1 MRKNISNLTCLLLVA
16 SLSGFFAC
24 SKDNP
29 RGQNREA
36 TSAQQSSSP
45 TSQAPTQQPPAAP
58 QSPNSSPQI
67 SVGAKVTGTP
77 ATEKYHLRLTNYAKV
92 PVTVSINGEWIGQWD
107 NSADVPLESVL
118 QGKNQLTVELA
129 SEPKSIVTIDIATK
143 RDNNDVKILSLNFQG
158 QTGTHTY
165 TFVAK

>member
-1 MRKNISNLTCLLLVA
+1 MFKRQSQGTEPGSDFSSAEFFTYFPGSDAAATGCSSVA
-16 SLSGFFAC
+16 QLI
-24 SKDNP
+24 
-29 RGQNREA
+29 
-36 TSAQQSSSP
+36 
-45 TSQAPTQQPPAAP
+45 PPDH
-58 QSPNSSPQI
+58 
-67 SVGAKVTGTP
+67 VGAKVTGTP

-129 SEPKSIVTIDIATK
+129 SEPKSTVTIDIATK
-143 RDNNDVKILSLNFQG
+143 RDNNAVTILSLNFQG

>member
-1 MRKNISNLTCLLLVA
+1 MRDSEFNVPPIVQPAVGGASSRNVGRPVKPATLHLVAQGIEMSRLMRRTLMRKNISHLTCLLLLA

-36 TSAQQSSSP
+36 TPAQQSSSP

-92 PVTVSINGEWIGQWD
+92 PVTVSINGEWIG
-107 NSADVPLESVL
+107 L
-118 QGKNQLTVELA
+118 
-129 SEPKSIVTIDIATK
+129 
-143 RDNNDVKILSLNFQG
+143 
-158 QTGTHTY
+158 
-165 TFVAK
+165 